1 MLETALAPYLL
12 WAKTR
17 QPAAIDLAG
26 SNLLHCTLDDLPG
39 ARDALDLWVKNDD
52 GYWPLVEGLA
62 GHYGIAADRIATA
75 NGCSGANFVAIAAL
89 VGAGDDVL
97 IERPSYDPLIGACL
111 LMGAHVR
118 RFDRRFENGYR
129 IDLDEL
135 RALIAPRTRLIVVTT
150 PHNPSGV
157 ALDRATLAGLGDLAD
172 KAGAFVLVDEVYLDV
187 AAAVRGEHGPSLSA
201 AQLDGPFVVTNS
213 LTKSYGLAGLR
224 LGWAIAP
231 AAVAMRLRRTRDV
244 IDNAGSAPA
253 DRLGALAV
261 SERAHLAR
269 RAKSLLGTNLDS
281 ARAFLATQP
290 RLEVAEP
297 PASSVMFPRIRD
309 IADAEPFIQ
318 SLLDQ
323 HGVAVAP
330 GRFFDSPAHF
340 RVSLAGQTEALT
352 TGLAEISKALLHISN
367 SAI

>member
-1 MLETALAPYLL
+1 MLETSLAPYLL

-39 ARDALDLWVKNDD
+39 ARDAVDLWAKNDD
-52 GYWPLVEGLA
+52 GYLPLVEGLA
-62 GHYGIAADRIATA
+62 DHYDVATGRIVTA
-75 NGCSGANFVAIAAL
+75 NGCSGANFVTIAAL

-118 RFDRRFENGYR
+118 RFERRFETRYQ

-135 RALIAPRTRLIVVTT
+135 RRLMTSRTKLIVVTT
-150 PHNPSGV
+150 PHNPSGARLDTA
-157 ALDRATLAGLGDLAD
+157 ALDGLGRLAEQ
-172 KAGAFVLVDEVYLDV
+172 AGAFVLADEVYLDA
-187 AAAVRGEHGPSLSA
+187 AAAVRDEHGPALSA
-201 AQLDGPFVVTNS
+201 ARLDGPFIVTNS

-231 AAVAMRLRRTRDV
+231 PPVAVRLRRTRDV

-253 DRLGALAV
+253 DRLAALAV
-261 SERAHLAR
+261 SQRATLVQ
-269 RAKSLLGTNLDS
+269 RAKSILGANLAL
-281 ARAFLATQP
+281 ARQFLATQP
-290 RLEVAEP
+290 RLEVAEQP
-297 PASSVMFPRIRD
+297 GASVVFPRIRD
-309 IADAEPFIQ
+309 CADAEPFITA
-318 SLLDQ
+318 LLDD
-323 HGVAVAP
+323 HNVAVAP

-340 RVSLAGQTEALT
+340 RISLAGRQDALEA
-352 TGLAEISKALLHISN
+352 GLEKIGATLQNHT
-367 SAI
+367 